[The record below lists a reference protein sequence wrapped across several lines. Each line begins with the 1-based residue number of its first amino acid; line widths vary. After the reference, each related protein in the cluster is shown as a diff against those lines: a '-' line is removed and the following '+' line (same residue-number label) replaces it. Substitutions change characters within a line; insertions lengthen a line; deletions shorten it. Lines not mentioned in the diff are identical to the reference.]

1 MLREP
6 LGRDAKGHYKT
17 SHYDNHSVFP
27 FPQTLDTCPAREHI
41 KLTQMFLFSLFRLEF
56 DGQFLQ
62 FVTQNLSIANANENG
77 FWHRASGRNVNAN
90 RMNACMSGN
99 YYLFLDK

>member
-1 MLREP
+1 
-6 LGRDAKGHYKT
+6 
-17 SHYDNHSVFP
+17 
-27 FPQTLDTCPAREHI
+27 
-41 KLTQMFLFSLFRLEF
+41 MFLFSLSRLEF

-77 FWHRASGRNVNAN
+77 FWHRVSEREVRNVNAN